1 MVNVPKP
8 EFWATHKIAISQ
20 KRSGKDKEIKMM
32 KDLDGARVVVESIGD
47 TDIIRA
53 ADRYPGKFKKL
64 FDKGWKIY
72 KDKFKIF

>member
-1 MVNVPKP
+1 
-8 EFWATHKIAISQ
+8 
-20 KRSGKDKEIKMM
+20 MM

-72 KDKFKIF
+72 KEKFKIEAIIKDSMS